1 MCNEYQI
8 RESQLSNNHS
18 NGGFMHA
25 SRILAFLLAML
36 VLSGCYHATIE
47 TGLTPSATVL
57 HESFASCWIYGL
69 VPPSTV
75 ATASKCP
82 DGVAIVE
89 TQQSFVNG
97 LVGIL
102 TFGIYT
108 PMEIKVT
115 CAAKSSA
122 MLHGQQPDMKI
133 PESASLDEILKIYMH
148 AADLAVSDQRRVI
161 VDY

>member
-1 MCNEYQI
+1 MSIVRALC
-8 RESQLSNNHS
+8 
-18 NGGFMHA
+18 A
-25 SRILAFLLAML
+25 LAVFA
-36 VLSGCYHATIE
+36 VVGGCYHATIE
-47 TGLTPSATVL
+47 TGLTPSGTVI
-57 HESFASCWIYGL
+57 HESFASCWVYGL

-115 CAAKSSA
+115 CAAKPSA
-122 MLHGQQPDMKI
+122 MLHGQEPDLVI
-133 PESASLDEILKIYMH
+133 PEGASVDEILKLYMK
-148 AADLAVSDQRRVI
+148 AADIAVASQKRVI
-161 VDY
+161 VEY